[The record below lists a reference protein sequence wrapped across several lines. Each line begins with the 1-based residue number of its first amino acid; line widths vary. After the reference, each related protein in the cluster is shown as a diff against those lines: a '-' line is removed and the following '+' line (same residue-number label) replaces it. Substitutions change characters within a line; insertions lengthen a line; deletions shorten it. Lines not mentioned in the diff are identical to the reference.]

1 MMKYVLV
8 FTDVGFGMCFG
19 SRYFQ
24 TTANGGA
31 QSYGSGMGV
40 VCHPMTCQ
48 QRLIYQK
55 VCV

>member
-24 TTANGGA
+24 TTANGEPKVMA
-31 QSYGSGMGV
+31 QAWGW
-40 VCHPMTCQ
+40 CAI
-48 QRLIYQK
+48 L
-55 VCV
+55 